1 MSENIEPIEE
11 AIKKIYQDLK
21 EISKK
26 TGLKT
31 KELLPLMANREL
43 VIINSQL
50 RALHERLDRLDRKSI
65 SQTSKKTNKKAVS

>member
-1 MSENIEPIEE
+1 MTENIESIEDS
-11 AIKKIYQDLK
+11 IKKIYKELK
-21 EISKK
+21 DISKK

-50 RALHERLDRLDRKSI
+50 RVLHEHLDRLDKKTN
-65 SQTSKKTNKKAVS
+65 SQTIKKTSKKEVA